1 MNRRFFLLFISVIAS
16 SLAMTEESRSIALAF
31 TSNILSGITA
41 LPQEMQLETVEVH
54 QFYSNND

>member
-31 TSNILSGITA
+31 TSNILSGINA

-54 QFYSNND
+54 QL